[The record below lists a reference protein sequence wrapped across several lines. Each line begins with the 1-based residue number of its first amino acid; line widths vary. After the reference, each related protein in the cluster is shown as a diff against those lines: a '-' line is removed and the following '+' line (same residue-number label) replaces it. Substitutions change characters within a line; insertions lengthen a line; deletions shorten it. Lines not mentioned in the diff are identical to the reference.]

1 MALAAYVTQH
11 CIGAK
16 LIWLWHITSSL
27 SSEKLDDLYV
37 WPGCPNSW
45 NVRSYKSEDTRLS
58 LLSFTPGAEETGK
71 HNDWQTYRQTD
82 RQRMYIV
89 TRRKRCYHKHRRRT
103 AWLENRDI
111 NLNRISWVHVGRQY
125 VPYFKG
131 RSYHMNWNQRTYVS
145 ELSWPELRWRGFPWN
160 YRILRFTENDKYD
173 LNVHFQLIDS
183 NEDRCLT

>member
-1 MALAAYVTQH
+1 MIFMSDPAARTREMLGVTIVKILAFH
-11 CIGAK
+11 C
-16 LIWLWHITSSL
+16 WVS
-27 SSEKLDDLYV
+27 
-37 WPGCPNSW
+37 
-45 NVRSYKSEDTRLS
+45 RLARKR
-58 LLSFTPGAEETGK
+58 LANTTI
-71 HNDWQTYRQTD
+71 DRQTD

-145 ELSWPELRWRGFPWN
+145 ELSWPELRWRGFPCN
-160 YRILRFTENDKYD
+160 YRILRFIENDKYD